1 MTPARPLTALLADAQ
16 VAPLAPPSADPIV
29 TGIAIDSRS
38 VRPGDLFFALRGS
51 RVDGT
56 RFAAEA
62 AARGAAAVV
71 ADSPAPAALPGEAP
85 WVWVGEARL
94 AMGLVARAWW
104 SRPDESLTLVGV
116 TGTKGKTTVVYLVEA
131 IARAAGRAAGRIGT
145 VGYAFAGRETAA
157 SRTTP
162 EATDFYAL
170 LAAMRDAGTEVVA
183 VEVSSHALALHRVAG
198 CRFPVAAFL
207 NLGHDHLEF
216 HGSAEAYFEAKASLF
231 DRLSAHDT
239 AVLPADDPLGEALAA
254 RTAARVVRF
263 GRSERAGVRVTAES
277 GELSGSTV
285 RLEIPGGAL
294 SVRTSLP
301 GRFNVDN
308 VAAACACGLALGF
321 TPAAI
326 AAGIESLQRVPG
338 RLEPVHAGQPFS
350 VLVDYAHTEE
360 SLAAVLDAVRSLTSG
375 TLTVV
380 FGCGGERDRAKRKAM
395 GRTAAARADRIVLTS
410 DNPRG
415 EDPLTILAEIEAG
428 VAEVPGAP
436 ARSVVEPD
444 RDRAIAAG
452 VAGARAG
459 DAVLIAGK
467 GHETTQTFAGRVEP
481 FDDREAARRALSAI
495 GFTGGR
501 RADA

>member
-145 VGYAFAGRETAA
+145 VGYAFAERETAA

-263 GRSERAGVRVTAES
+263 GRWRSQAARSPCAPRFRAGSTWTTSRPPARAAWRS
-277 GELSGSTV
+277 DSLRRRSPPASRACSAFRAGSSRSMRGSRSRCSSTT
-285 RLEIPGGAL
+285 
-294 SVRTSLP
+294 RTPRNPSP
-301 GRFNVDN
+301 
-308 VAAACACGLALGF
+308 
-321 TPAAI
+321 
-326 AAGIESLQRVPG
+326 
-338 RLEPVHAGQPFS
+338 PFS
-350 VLVDYAHTEE
+350 TP
-360 SLAAVLDAVRSLTSG
+360 
-375 TLTVV
+375 
-380 FGCGGERDRAKRKAM
+380 CDR
-395 GRTAAARADRIVLTS
+395 
-410 DNPRG
+410 
-415 EDPLTILAEIEAG
+415 
-428 VAEVPGAP
+428 
-436 ARSVVEPD
+436 
-444 RDRAIAAG
+444 
-452 VAGARAG
+452 
-459 DAVLIAGK
+459 
-467 GHETTQTFAGRVEP
+467 
-481 FDDREAARRALSAI
+481 
-495 GFTGGR
+495 
-501 RADA
+501 